1 MLEVIGAGT
10 SAAANAVDFSAV
22 YTSSDLCTRNSAKIE
37 SMCISATGIAPS
49 EVLQEEGARHF
60 PALDNASG
68 GTTMD
73 LSKFNTPVITEARW
87 LFTRAFLS
95 YWRSPTYNVTRFIV
109 NVAIALIFASAYA
122 NQKYHTD
129 VAVIARTGVIFITCL
144 FCGTVGMVTV
154 LPVSFDERPAFYRE
168 QQSMMYRVGVYTFAY
183 SFVEVRLFLNQ
194 KLRDLIYKSINES
207 MLVLIL
213 ICDDSILLILICDS
227 VLLILICDSI
237 LLVLICDSVLLILIC
252 DSILLILICDD
263 AILLVL
269 ICDDAIL
276 LVLICDD
283 AILLVLICYDSIL
296 SSVSQ
301 LPYLVVS
308 SGLFTLPFFFIV
320 GFQGQGN
327 VAVKFFW
334 YWLFQGLYGAVLV
347 CMGQFYAALMPSQE
361 SAQGEIVDSIGEHLS
376 LTCRCNRITALLEI
390 ALKYAVCQYIEI
402 IVS

>member
-1 MLEVIGAGT
+1 
-10 SAAANAVDFSAV
+10 
-22 YTSSDLCTRNSAKIE
+22 
-37 SMCISATGIAPS
+37 
-49 EVLQEEGARHF
+49 
-60 PALDNASG
+60 
-68 GTTMD
+68 
-73 LSKFNTPVITEARW
+73 
-87 LFTRAFLS
+87 
-95 YWRSPTYNVTRFIV
+95 
-109 NVAIALIFASAYA
+109 VAIALIFASAYA

-213 ICDDSILLILICDS
+213 CD
-227 VLLILICDSI
+227 
-237 LLVLICDSVLLILIC
+237 
-252 DSILLILICDD
+252 
-263 AILLVL
+263 
-269 ICDDAIL
+269 
-276 LVLICDD
+276 
-283 AILLVLICYDSIL
+283 DSIL

-361 SAQGEIVDSIGEHLS
+361 SAQGEIVYCIGEHLS